1 MDEKMLKAV
10 LFNTHYSQQTK
21 FLISLLFIFSL
32 SQTSVL
38 ATDLTGSVGL
48 EGRYYTD
55 EASFEGQDDGGLS
68 LIVEAEFL
76 HKWYDQNNDIN
87 VFTFVPFYRFDQVD
101 DERTHGDIRQLD
113 LISEKGNWEF
123 QVGISKVFWGVAES
137 AHLVDIINQTDYVE
151 SIDGEEKLGQPLL
164 KASYQ
169 HDDGALSVFVLPY
182 FRERT
187 FAGEEGRFRPPLLI
201 DVDDVSY
208 ESSKEEYHTDYAFRL
223 DHTFNEVDLGLSY
236 FDGTSRAPDL
246 IPDFNTFVLK
256 QYYALIK
263 QVGLDFQYTGEEWL
277 WKLEAINVDS
287 KNDNYHAEVGG
298 FEFSIPRFVG
308 TYIDLGLIAEYHYD
322 SRGDVPSAPF
332 QDDLFLGTRV
342 ALNDLG
348 ETEFLLGGYIDL
360 ENQSQS
366 YKLEYNTR
374 FEDTLKLNVDV
385 LVFSNVDKN
394 DPSFYYRN
402 DSFIELGVKYFF

>member
-1 MDEKMLKAV
+1 MLAV
-10 LFNTHYSQQTK
+10 G
-21 FLISLLFIFSL
+21 SLMHASAFASE
-32 SQTSVL
+32 
-38 ATDLTGSVGL
+38 LTGSMGL

-55 EASFEGQDDGGLS
+55 NASYDGQNDGGLS
-68 LIVEAEFL
+68 FTAELEFL
-76 HKWYDQNNDIN
+76 QKWYDDSNNIN
-87 VFTFVPFYRFDQVD
+87 VFTFVPYYRFDQVD

-113 LISEKGNWEF
+113 LISAQGNWEY
-123 QVGISKVFWGVAES
+123 QAGISKVFWGVAES

-164 KASYQ
+164 KVSYQ
-169 HDDGALSVFVLPY
+169 HDDGALSAFVLPY

-187 FAGEEGRFRPPLLI
+187 FAGEEGRFRPALVI

-208 ESSKEEYHTDYAFRL
+208 ESSKEEYHVDYALRL

-263 QVGLDFQYTGEEWL
+263 QVGLDWQFTGEEWL
-277 WKLEAINVDS
+277 WKLEAINVNS
-287 KNDNYHAEVGG
+287 KSDNYHAEVGG
-298 FEFSIPRFVG
+298 FEFSIPRFAG

-332 QDDLFLGTRV
+332 QDDLFLGARV
-342 ALNDLG
+342 AVNDLG
-348 ETEFLLGGYIDL
+348 ETEFLLGGYVDL

-366 YKLEYNTR
+366 YKLEYSSR
-374 FEDTLKLNVDV
+374 FADTFRLTIDM
-385 LVFSNVDKN
+385 LVFSNVDRK

-402 DSFIELGVKYFF
+402 DSFIELGIEYFF